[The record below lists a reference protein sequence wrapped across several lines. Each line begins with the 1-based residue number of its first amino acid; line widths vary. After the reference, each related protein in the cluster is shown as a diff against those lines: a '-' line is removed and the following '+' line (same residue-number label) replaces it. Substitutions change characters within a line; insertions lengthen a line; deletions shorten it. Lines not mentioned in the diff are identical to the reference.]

1 MGNCIYKSDDISLH
15 DAHMDASVYDT
26 RTQEQQKPKEVPMLK
41 YLTDKPH

>member
-15 DAHMDASVYDT
+15 DADMDASVYDT
-26 RTQEQQKPKEVPMLK
+26 RGREESKSKEEPMLK

>member
-15 DAHMDASVYDT
+15 DADMDASVYDT
-26 RTQEQQKPKEVPMLK
+26 RGREQPTSNEEQMLK